1 MAANVKSAPILR
13 AVAKRTYASAA
24 TKYALGCSDVSCNV
38 LPNKLVVACVDSG
51 LPISRVSILYR
62 GGSRY
67 ETAENL
73 GVSNVLRSSAGL
85 TTEDF
90 TKFGIIRHLQQI
102 GASLSVTSD
111 RESIAYTLEGTPDKI
126 ELGLK
131 YLKSVATKQVFKPWE
146 LDDNIPRIKYE
157 LATLAPQT
165 IVADLLH
172 TAAYRTGLG
181 NSLFVKDYNI
191 SKIGAET
198 LQYFVQS
205 TFRTNRCA
213 VVGVG
218 VDNNT
223 LVSLAQDLGIESGP
237 GEQSPAKYYGGEVHK
252 DAASSFAHVA
262 ICAEA
267 AGLNSKDALAFAV
280 LRYAL
285 GSGSA
290 VKYGSGAGPLG
301 KAAATSD
308 EPLALAAFNAAYS
321 DSGLFGVF
329 ISTTAENAKKGV
341 EAAAKVL
348 SGSVTDADVKR
359 GKALLKAAVLQSYEN
374 GESVIQD
381 VGNQALLLGSVIPLA
396 QLATAVDAVTTSQV
410 QDAARKVSSGKKS
423 FAGYGNL
430 SKTPY
435 LDEVA
440 K

>member
-1 MAANVKSAPILR
+1 MAANVKTAPILR

-24 TKYALGCSDVSCNV
+24 TKYALGCSEVSCNL
-38 LPNKLVVACVDSG
+38 LPNKLAVASVDSG
-51 LPISRVSILYR
+51 LPISRVSILFR
-62 GGSRY
+62 AGSRY

-73 GVSNVLRSSAGL
+73 GVSNLLRSSAGL
-85 TTEDF
+85 TTEEF
-90 TKFGIIRHLQQI
+90 TKFGIVRNLQQI

-131 YLKSVATKQVFKPWE
+131 YLKAVATNNVFKPWE
-146 LDDNIPRIKYE
+146 LGDNIPRIKYE
-157 LATLAPQT
+157 LATLPPQA
-165 IVADLLH
+165 IVADLLNS
-172 TAAYRTGLG
+172 AAYRTGLG

-191 SKIGAET
+191 SKIGTET

-205 TFRTNRCA
+205 TFKTNRCA

-218 VDNNT
+218 VDNST
-223 LVSLAQDLGIESGP
+223 LLSLAEDLGIDSGA
-237 GEQSPAKYYGGEVHK
+237 GVQSPAKYYGGEVRK
-252 DAASSFAHVA
+252 DVGSSFAHVA
-262 ICAEA
+262 IGAEA

-280 LRYAL
+280 LRYVL

-290 VKYGSGAGPLG
+290 VKYGTGAGPLG
-301 KAAATSD
+301 KAVAGSN
-308 EPLALAAFNAAYS
+308 EPLAISAFNAAYS
-321 DSGLFGVF
+321 DSGLFGVI

-341 EAAAKVL
+341 EAAVKGL
-348 SGSVTDADVKR
+348 TGSVTDADVKR

-381 VGNQALLLGSVIPLA
+381 VGNQALLLGSVTSA
-396 QLATAVDAVTTSQV
+396 SQLAAAVDAVTTSQV
-410 QDAARKVSSGKKS
+410 QDAARKVASGKKS